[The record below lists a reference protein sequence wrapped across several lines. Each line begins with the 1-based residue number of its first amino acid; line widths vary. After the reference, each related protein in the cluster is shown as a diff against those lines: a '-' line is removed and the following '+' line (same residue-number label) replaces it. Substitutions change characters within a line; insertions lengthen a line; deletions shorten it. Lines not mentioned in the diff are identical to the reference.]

1 MTDTAQ
7 IPSQSDTPSA
17 QQDAVTDA
25 AVTVG
30 TDSDKGG
37 AGRNVFNQYPKLAIV
52 TIAALA
58 ISLLATAYLWRKL
71 NGIQEHLA
79 RQSADASTLSI
90 EARSLAKN
98 AQELA
103 RDAMARSSLNE
114 TKLSE
119 VALQRSQLDELMQ
132 SLSRSRDENLVV
144 DIESALRLAQQQAQ
158 LTGSVEPLL
167 AALKTADVRLAKSAQ
182 PRLNTVRRALNND
195 ALRIKAATVTDVPNL
210 MGKLDELTQLID
222 TLPAGNAVGPKSG
235 DTAASPLAKLENG
248 QASVSHTGKESKPAK
263 TTNMG
268 SDLQNAVS
276 SWVQRVWL
284 AVRAE
289 SGKLVRVSQIGHP
302 DAVLQTPEQ
311 TFFLRENL
319 KLRVLNARM
328 GVLSRQFASAK
339 SDLATVNT
347 DLRKYADAGT
357 PAAKQAF
364 SLLQQSQAQLA
375 NLSIP
380 GLEESLAALTVAA
393 AGR

>member
-1 MTDTAQ
+1 MTEAAQ
-7 IPSQSDTPSA
+7 IPAHSDNPSSN
-17 QQDAVTDA
+17 QDAVTDKA
-25 AVTVG
+25 ATMEA
-30 TDSDKGG
+30 KNQF
-37 AGRNVFNQYPKLAIV
+37 AGRNIFSQYPKLAIV

-58 ISLLATAYLWRKL
+58 ISILSTAYLWRKL

-79 RQSADASTLSI
+79 RQSADANTISI

-103 RDAMARSSLNE
+103 REAVARSSLNE

-119 VALQRSQLDELMQ
+119 VALQRSQLDELML

-167 AALKTADVRLAKSAQ
+167 AALKTADMRLAKSAQ

-195 ALRIKAATVTDVPNL
+195 AQRIKAATVTDVPNL

-222 TLPAGNAVGPKSG
+222 TLPASNAVGPKPV
-235 DTAASPLAKLENG
+235 DTAASPLAKPENG
-248 QASVSHTGKESKPAK
+248 QATGSNAGKDIKPTK
-263 TTNMG
+263 TANVANN
-268 SDLQNAVS
+268 LQNAVS
-276 SWVQRVWL
+276 SWMQRIWL
-284 AVRAE
+284 AVRTE
-289 SGKLVRVSQIGHP
+289 SGKLVRVSQIAHP
-302 DAVLQTPEQ
+302 DAVLASPEQ
-311 TFFLRENL
+311 SFFLRENM

-339 SDLATVNT
+339 SDLAMVNA
-347 DLRKYADAGT
+347 DLRKYTDANA
-357 PAAKQAF
+357 PATKQAL
-364 SLLQQSQAQLA
+364 SLLQQSQTQLA
-375 NLSIP
+375 NLAIP

>member
-1 MTDTAQ
+1 MTEAAQ
-7 IPSQSDTPSA
+7 IPAHSDNPSSN
-17 QQDAVTDA
+17 QDAVTDKA
-25 AVTVG
+25 ATMEA
-30 TDSDKGG
+30 KNQF
-37 AGRNVFNQYPKLAIV
+37 AGRNIFSQYPKLAIV

-58 ISLLATAYLWRKL
+58 ISILSTAYLWRKL

-79 RQSADASTLSI
+79 RQSADANTISI

-103 RDAMARSSLNE
+103 REAVARSSLNE

-119 VALQRSQLDELMQ
+119 VALQRSQLDELML

-167 AALKTADVRLAKSAQ
+167 AALKTADMRLAKSAQ

-195 ALRIKAATVTDVPNL
+195 AQRIKAATVTDVPNL

-222 TLPAGNAVGPKSG
+222 TLPASNAVGPKPV
-235 DTAASPLAKLENG
+235 DTAASPLAKPENG
-248 QASVSHTGKESKPAK
+248 QATGSNAGKDIKPTK
-263 TTNMG
+263 TANVANN
-268 SDLQNAVS
+268 LQNAVS
-276 SWVQRVWL
+276 SWMQRIWL
-284 AVRAE
+284 AVRTE
-289 SGKLVRVSQIGHP
+289 SGKLVRVSQIAHP
-302 DAVLQTPEQ
+302 DAVLASPEQ
-311 TFFLRENL
+311 SFFLRENM

-339 SDLATVNT
+339 SDLAMVNA
-347 DLRKYADAGT
+347 DLRKYTDANA
-357 PAAKQAF
+357 PATKLAL
-364 SLLQQSQAQLA
+364 SLLQQSQTQLA
-375 NLSIP
+375 NLAIP

>member
-1 MTDTAQ
+1 MTEAAQ
-7 IPSQSDTPSA
+7 IPAHSDNPSSE
-17 QQDAVTDA
+17 QDAVTDKA
-25 AVTVG
+25 AMMG
-30 TDSDKGG
+30 SANQF
-37 AGRNVFNQYPKLAIV
+37 AGRNVFNQYPKLAIA

-58 ISLLATAYLWRKL
+58 ISILATAYLWRKL

-79 RQSADASTLSI
+79 RQSADASTISI

-103 RDAMARSSLNE
+103 REAVARSSLNE

-167 AALKTADVRLAKSAQ
+167 AALKSADVRLAKSAQ
-182 PRLNTVRRALNND
+182 PRLNTVRRALSND
-195 ALRIKAATVTDVPNL
+195 AQRIKAATVTDVPNL

-222 TLPAGNAVGPKSG
+222 TLPASNAVGSKQA
-235 DTAASPLAKLENG
+235 DTAASPLAKSESG
-248 QASVSHTGKESKPAK
+248 QATGSNAGKDIKPTKTASVA
-263 TTNMG
+263 N
-268 SDLQNAVS
+268 DLQNTVS
-276 SWVQRVWL
+276 AWLQQIWL

-289 SGKLVRVSQIGHP
+289 SGKLVRVSQIAHP
-302 DAVLQTPEQ
+302 DAVLQSPEQ
-311 TFFLRENL
+311 TFFLRENM

-328 GVLSRQFASAK
+328 GVLSRQFGSAK
-339 SDLATVNT
+339 SDLAMVNA
-347 DLRKYADAGT
+347 DLRKYTDASA
-357 PAAKQAF
+357 PAAKQALG
-364 SLLQQSQAQLA
+364 LLQQLQAQLA

>member
-1 MTDTAQ
+1 MTEAAQ
-7 IPSQSDTPSA
+7 IPAHSDNPSSN
-17 QQDAVTDA
+17 QDAVTDKA
-25 AVTVG
+25 AMMG
-30 TDSDKGG
+30 SANQF
-37 AGRNVFNQYPKLAIV
+37 AGRNVFNQYPKLAIA

-58 ISLLATAYLWRKL
+58 ISILATAYLWRKL

-79 RQSADASTLSI
+79 RQSADASTISI

-103 RDAMARSSLNE
+103 REAVARSSLNE

-167 AALKTADVRLAKSAQ
+167 AALKTADMRLAKSAQ

-195 ALRIKAATVTDVPNL
+195 AQRIKAATVTDVPNL

-222 TLPAGNAVGPKSG
+222 TLPASNAVGPKPV
-235 DTAASPLAKLENG
+235 DTAASPLAKPENG
-248 QASVSHTGKESKPAK
+248 QATGSNAGKDIKPTK
-263 TTNMG
+263 TANVANN
-268 SDLQNAVS
+268 LQNAVS
-276 SWVQRVWL
+276 SWMQRIWL
-284 AVRAE
+284 AVRTE
-289 SGKLVRVSQIGHP
+289 SGKLVRVSQIAHP
-302 DAVLQTPEQ
+302 DAVLASPEQ
-311 TFFLRENL
+311 SFFLRENM

-339 SDLATVNT
+339 SDLAMVNA
-347 DLRKYADAGT
+347 DLRKYTDANA
-357 PAAKQAF
+357 PATKQAL
-364 SLLQQSQAQLA
+364 SLLQQSQTQLA
-375 NLSIP
+375 NLAIP

>member
-1 MTDTAQ
+1 MTEAAQ
-7 IPSQSDTPSA
+7 IPANSDNPSPN
-17 QQDAVTDA
+17 QDAVTDKA
-25 AVTVG
+25 ATMG
-30 TDSDKGG
+30 SANQI
-37 AGRNVFNQYPKLAIV
+37 AGSNVFSQYPKLAIL

-58 ISLLATAYLWRKL
+58 ISILATAYLWRKL

-79 RQSADASTLSI
+79 RQSADASTISI

-103 RDAMARSSLNE
+103 REAVARSSLNE

-167 AALKTADVRLAKSAQ
+167 AALKSADVRLAKSAQ

-195 ALRIKAATVTDVPNL
+195 AQRIKAATVTDVPNL

-222 TLPAGNAVGPKSG
+222 TLPASNAVGAKIV
-235 DTAASPLAKLENG
+235 DTAASPLAKTENG
-248 QASVSHTGKESKPAK
+248 QATGSNAGKDIKPTK
-263 TTNMG
+263 TTNVAN
-268 SDLQNAVS
+268 DLQNTVS
-276 SWVQRVWL
+276 AWLQQIWL

-289 SGKLVRVSQIGHP
+289 SGKLVRVSQIAHP
-302 DAVLQTPEQ
+302 DAVLQSPEQ
-311 TFFLRENL
+311 TFFLRENM

-339 SDLATVNT
+339 SDLATVNA
-347 DLRKYADAGT
+347 DLRKYTDAST

-364 SLLQQSQAQLA
+364 SLLQQSQTQLA
-375 NLSIP
+375 SLAIP

>member
-1 MTDTAQ
+1 MTEAAQ
-7 IPSQSDTPSA
+7 IPAHSDKPSSE
-17 QQDAVTDA
+17 QDAVTVKA
-25 AVTVG
+25 ATMG
-30 TDSDKGG
+30 SANQFAGG
-37 AGRNVFNQYPKLAIV
+37 NVFSQYPKLAIV

-58 ISLLATAYLWRKL
+58 ISILATAYLWRKL

-79 RQSADASTLSI
+79 RQSADASTISI

-103 RDAMARSSLNE
+103 REAVARSSLNE

-167 AALKTADVRLAKSAQ
+167 AALKSADVRLSKSAQ

-195 ALRIKAATVTDVPNL
+195 AQRIKAATVTDVPNL

-222 TLPAGNAVGPKSG
+222 TLPASNAVGAKTV
-235 DTAASPLAKLENG
+235 DTAASPLAKPENG
-248 QASVSHTGKESKPAK
+248 QATGSNAGKDNKPTK
-263 TTNMG
+263 TTNVAN
-268 SDLQNAVS
+268 DLQNTVS
-276 SWVQRVWL
+276 AWLQQIWL

-289 SGKLVRVSQIGHP
+289 SGKLVRVSQIAHP
-302 DAVLQTPEQ
+302 DAVLQSPEQ
-311 TFFLRENL
+311 TFFLRENM

-347 DLRKYADAGT
+347 DLRKYTDAST
-357 PAAKQAF
+357 PTAKQAF
-364 SLLQQSQAQLA
+364 SLLQQSQTQLA
-375 NLSIP
+375 SLAIP

>member
-1 MTDTAQ
+1 MTEAAQ
-7 IPSQSDTPSA
+7 IPAHSDNPSSN
-17 QQDAVTDA
+17 QDAVTDKA
-25 AVTVG
+25 ATMEA
-30 TDSDKGG
+30 KNQF
-37 AGRNVFNQYPKLAIV
+37 AGRNIFSQYPKLAIV

-58 ISLLATAYLWRKL
+58 ISILSTAYLWRKL

-79 RQSADASTLSI
+79 RQSADADTISI

-103 RDAMARSSLNE
+103 REAVARSSLNE

-119 VALQRSQLDELMQ
+119 VALQRSQLDELML

-167 AALKTADVRLAKSAQ
+167 AALKTADMRLAKSAQ

-195 ALRIKAATVTDVPNL
+195 AQRIKAATVTDVPNL

-222 TLPAGNAVGPKSG
+222 TLPASNAVGPKPV
-235 DTAASPLAKLENG
+235 DTAASPLAKPENG
-248 QASVSHTGKESKPAK
+248 QATGSNAGKDIKPTK
-263 TTNMG
+263 TANVANN
-268 SDLQNAVS
+268 LQNAVS
-276 SWVQRVWL
+276 SWMQRIWL
-284 AVRAE
+284 AVRTE
-289 SGKLVRVSQIGHP
+289 SGKLVRVSQIAHP
-302 DAVLQTPEQ
+302 DAVLASPEQ
-311 TFFLRENL
+311 SFFLRENM

-339 SDLATVNT
+339 SDLAMVNA
-347 DLRKYADAGT
+347 DLRKYTDANA
-357 PAAKQAF
+357 PATKLAL
-364 SLLQQSQAQLA
+364 SLLQQSQTQLA
-375 NLSIP
+375 NLAIP